1 MRVLR
6 GRLLLLVLLL
16 AAALGVT
23 GAEETPSAPEY
34 PPFQPLV
41 DAMEPGGVL
50 KPPPGVYAG
59 PVVVDAPIIIDG
71 GGQVTID
78 NGGKGTVMLLDTDG
92 AQVRNMTLRNSGRS
106 FNDIDSGIQVRGNYN
121 VIKDNVIEDTLFG
134 VDLQQS
140 ENNVVRRNEISSKN
154 VSLGLRGDGV
164 RMWYSFGN
172 TIEDNEIHDSRDNM
186 VVWYSRDNVMRNNT
200 ATRGRYSM
208 HFMYSQYNLVEN
220 NRFWNNSVGI
230 FIMYSDSVVIR
241 NNHVSHATGATG
253 IGIGFKETSDN
264 DILNNEILYCANG
277 LYLDLSPWQ
286 PDSTNRITNNLVAY
300 NGVGVQ
306 FLSDWTGNVFKENTF
321 TGNLTQVAVSGA
333 KSAKRNIWDG
343 NYWDDYQGFDQ
354 NNDGVGDTPHQFYA
368 YADRIWMDVPSAR
381 FFKGSP
387 VLEVIDFLERL
398 APFST
403 PELVLKDERPLIHT
417 GTVQ

>member
-6 GRLLLLVLLL
+6 GRLLLLVPLL

-50 KPPPGVYAG
+50 KPPPGIYAG
-59 PVVVDAPIIIDG
+59 PVVVDAPMIIDG

-134 VDLQQS
+134 IDLQQS

-164 RMWYSFGN
+164 RMWYSFSN
-172 TIEDNEIHDSRDNM
+172 IIEENEIHDSRDNM
-186 VVWYSRDNVMRNNT
+186 VVWYSRDNIMRNNT

-264 DILNNEILYCANG
+264 DIVNNEILYCANG

-321 TGNLTQVAVSGA
+321 TGNLTQVAVAGA
-333 KSAKRNIWDG
+333 RSAKRNIWDG

-354 NNDGVGDTPHQFYA
+354 NNDGVGDTPHQFFA
-368 YADRIWMDVPSAR
+368 YADRIWMDIPSAR

-417 GTVQ
+417 GTAQ